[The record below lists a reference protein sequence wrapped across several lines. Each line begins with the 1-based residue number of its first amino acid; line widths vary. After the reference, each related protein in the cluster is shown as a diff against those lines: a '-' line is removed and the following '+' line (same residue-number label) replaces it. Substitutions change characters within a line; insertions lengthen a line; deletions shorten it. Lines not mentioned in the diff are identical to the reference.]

1 MQLAFYILHL
11 KMKISDKMI
20 SIVKK
25 KIVGDV
31 IAPEGSFRL
40 MFKQVFLKRR

>member
-1 MQLAFYILHL
+1 MQLAFYTLHI
-11 KMKISDKMI
+11 KMKISGKML

-25 KIVGDV
+25 KIGDV

-40 MFKQVFLKRR
+40 MFKQVFLKRW